1 MGTRV
6 ADFVTTFREEMR
18 DKVQPY
24 FWSNDL
30 LVSYIREAQL
40 KIAEKTLCLVGQFT
54 LEVEPGTGIVIMDEA
69 IIRPRRA
76 WIESQRGEVEINCVE
91 DQLPAF
97 GVQDAWNCHGSNR
110 TLTVQFDQQGDV
122 ELALYRPKPNT
133 ALQLTIAAYRRP
145 VCGLTINDKLEINS
159 RYDRAV
165 LFYMKYLGLLV
176 QDAEV
181 FDKSESNEQLRLF
194 GMELGDIKESQA
206 ISHRSFQPIRYNEY

>member
-6 ADFVTTFREEMR
+6 ADLVATFREEMR

-54 LEVEPGTGIVIMDEA
+54 LEVEPSTGVVIMDEA

-76 WIESQRGEVEINCVE
+76 WIESQRGEVSINCVE
-91 DQLPAF
+91 NPMPSF
-97 GVQDAWNCHGSNR
+97 GVQDAWNCAGSSR
-110 TLTVQFDQQGDV
+110 TLTIQVDQQGDV
-122 ELALYRPKPNT
+122 ETALYSPKPNT

-145 VCGLTINDKLEINS
+145 VCELTINDKLEIKP

-194 GMELGDIKESQA
+194 GMELADIKETQA
-206 ISHRSFQPIRYNEY
+206 ISTRSFQPIRYNEY